1 LREHYGDFGPTLC
14 ADMLGPPFSF
24 RGLVMW
30 AYRNNVKWVRAGK
43 ARLHDQSAV
52 MKKNWLEGKIVKA
65 SPEVAKKRG
74 KAYAERLASG
84 EQQHARGMLGKK
96 HSAEFCA
103 EQSRRERQ
111 RVQDGTHHF
120 QKKKTQKQLTAA
132 SRRLIERV
140 KFAPNSIYSHA
151 KRGYRDDLGRI
162 FFRSRWEANYA
173 RYLNLLIAQGHILR
187 WEFEVDTFWFEKI
200 RRGVRSYTPDFK
212 VYGIDGSVWY
222 EEVKGWMDKKSA
234 TKLKRMAKYHPSVTV
249 RVVDEK
255 AYKEIAKKLSSVIP
269 LWEK

>member
-1 LREHYGDFGPTLC
+1 
-14 ADMLGPPFSF
+14 MLGPPFSF

-43 ARLHDQSAV
+43 PRLHDQSAV
-52 MKKNWLEGKIVKA
+52 MKKNWLEGKIIKA
-65 SPEVAKKRG
+65 SPEVAKQRG
-74 KAYAERLASG
+74 RAHAKRLASG
-84 EQQHARGMLGKK
+84 EQKHARGMLGKK

-103 EQSRRERQ
+103 EQSRRSRQ
-111 RVQDGTHHF
+111 KVQDGTHPF
-120 QKKKTQKQLTAA
+120 LKKTQKQLTAA
-132 SRRLIERV
+132 SRRLVERV
-140 KFAPNSIYSHA
+140 KAAPNSIYSHA
-151 KRGYRDDLGRI
+151 KRGYRDDLGKI

-212 VYGIDGSVWY
+212 VYGVDGSVWY

-234 TKLKRMAKYHPSVTV
+234 TKLKRMKKYHPSVTV

>member
-1 LREHYGDFGPTLC
+1 
-14 ADMLGPPFSF
+14 MLGPPFSY

-30 AYRNNVKWVRAGK
+30 AYRNKVKWVRAGK
-43 ARLHDQSAV
+43 ARWHDQSAV

-103 EQSRRERQ
+103 EQSRRNKQ
-111 RVQDGTHHF
+111 MVQDGTHHF
-120 QKKKTQKQLTAA
+120 QKKRTQKQLDAA

-151 KRGYRDDLGRI
+151 RRGYRDDLGRI

-234 TKLKRMAKYHPSVTV
+234 TKLKRMAKYYPSMTV
-249 RVVDEK
+249 RIVDEK
-255 AYKEIAKKLSSVIP
+255 AYKEITKKFSSVIP
-269 LWEK
+269 CWEN

>member
-1 LREHYGDFGPTLC
+1 
-14 ADMLGPPFSF
+14 MLGPPFSS

-30 AYRNNVKWVRAGK
+30 AYRNDVKWVRAGK

-52 MKKNWLEGKIVKA
+52 MKKNWLEGKIIKA
-65 SPEVAKKRG
+65 SPEIAKQRG
-74 KAYAERLASG
+74 RAYAKRLASG
-84 EQQHARGMLGKK
+84 EQKHPRGMLGKK
-96 HSAEFCA
+96 QSAEFCA
-103 EQSRRERQ
+103 EQSRRVLQ
-111 RVQDGTHHF
+111 KVQDGTHHF
-120 QKKKTQKQLTAA
+120 LKKTQKQLTAA
-132 SRRLIERV
+132 SRRLVERV

-173 RYLNLLIAQGHILR
+173 RYLNLLIAQGHILH

-212 VYGIDGSVWY
+212 VYGVDGSVWY

-249 RVVDEK
+249 RLVDEK